1 MVSGKRILVTGGA
14 RGIGLAVGEAAR
26 AAGAAVV
33 LADID
38 GDECAASAAV
48 IGAHAMTMD
57 VGDARSVANG
67 VHAAVAA
74 LGGLDGVVNNA
85 GVFFNA
91 DTAILPESRFAEVLS
106 VNLTSILRVSQAALP
121 HLRGHGAIVNT
132 LSTQAAYGQPNAAA
146 YGAAKGGA
154 LNLTRA
160 LAVDFAPHGVR
171 VNAVAPG
178 FIDTRMAI
186 LPDGSHEHEQAGFRE
201 VYVVRRKIPLAR
213 AGTPAECAGAF
224 LFFLSDSAAYVTGQC
239 LAVDGGLTATY

>member
-1 MVSGKRILVTGGA
+1 MLSGRRILVTGGA

-38 GDECAASAAV
+38 GDECASSAAR
-48 IGAHAMTMD
+48 IGAHAVTMD
-57 VGDARSVANG
+57 VGDAVSVAHG
-67 VHAAVAA
+67 VDATVAA
-74 LGGLDGVVNNA
+74 LGGLDGLVNNA
-85 GVFFNA
+85 AIFFEA
-91 DTAILPESRFAEVLS
+91 DTASLPEARFAAVLS
-106 VNLTSILRVSQAALP
+106 LNLTSILRVSQAALP
-121 HLRGHGAIVNT
+121 HLKGRGAIVNT
-132 LSTQAAYGQPNAAA
+132 LSTQAGFGQQNSAA

-160 LAVDFAPHGVR
+160 LAVDFAPYGVR

-186 LPDGSHEHEQAGFRE
+186 LPDGSHEHDQAWFRDI
-201 VYVVRRKIPLAR
+201 YVTRRRIPLSR

>member
-14 RGIGLAVGEAAR
+14 RGIGLAVGAAAR
-26 AAGAAVV
+26 LAGAEVV

-38 GDECAASAAV
+38 GDECASSAAA
-48 IGAHAMTMD
+48 IGAHAVTMD
-57 VGDARSVANG
+57 VGDAASVAGG
-67 VHAAVAA
+67 VEATLAA
-74 LGGLDGVVNNA
+74 LGGIDGIVNNA
-85 GVFFNA
+85 AVFIEA
-91 DTAILPESRFAEVLS
+91 DTANLPEEQFAAVLS
-106 VNLTSILRVSQAALP
+106 LNLTSILRVSKAALP
-121 HLRGHGAIVNT
+121 HLKGRGAIVNT
-132 LSTQAAYGQPNAAA
+132 LSTQASYGQQNAAA

-186 LPDGSHEHEQAGFRE
+186 RPDGSHEHDESGFRD
-201 VYVVRRKIPLAR
+201 VYVTRRKIPLAR

>member
-1 MVSGKRILVTGGA
+1 MIRGKRILVTGGA

-26 AAGAAVV
+26 GAGAEVA

-38 GDECAASAAV
+38 GDECAASAAA
-48 IGAHAMTMD
+48 IGAHAVTMD
-57 VGDARSVANG
+57 VADARSVARG
-67 VHAAVAA
+67 VDAAVAA
-74 LGGLDGVVNNA
+74 FGGLDGLVNNA
-85 GVFFNA
+85 AVFFEA
-91 DTAILPESRFAEVLS
+91 DTATLPESRFAEVLS
-106 VNLTSILRVSQAALP
+106 VNLTSILRASQAALP
-121 HLRGHGAIVNT
+121 HLRGHGSIVNT
-132 LSTQAAYGQPNAAA
+132 LSTQAVFGRPNAAA

-160 LAVDFAPHGVR
+160 LAVDFAPHGIR

-178 FIDTRMAI
+178 FVDTRMAI
-186 LPDGSHEHEQAGFRE
+186 LPDGSHEHDQAGFRDL
-201 VYVVRRKIPLAR
+201 YVARRKIPLAR